1 MVASSRSCRVN
12 VGAISRLFCHRNTVW
27 VSQIGG
33 RAVYDDE
40 ISTQDVV
47 VDVVSELSWQAK
59 ERGVALVALGA

>member
-1 MVASSRSCRVN
+1 
-12 VGAISRLFCHRNTVW
+12 
-27 VSQIGG
+27 
-33 RAVYDDE
+33 VYDDE